1 MALAHA
7 AVGTPASCQRDLLR
21 RTPRC
26 RSRACVCAGQVG
38 RALDEAAY
46 NRRVSEAPLP
56 FDGKAFV
63 RTLTSAPGVY
73 RMFDARGEL
82 LYVGKAGNLQRRVG
96 SYFLR
101 PRLEPRIAAMVAQ
114 VARMETTLTRTE
126 AEALLLEAQLIKTL
140 KPRYNIVLRDD
151 KSYPYIHLTGPKAA
165 ARSAPAAA
173 EAPPSERFPRL
184 EFHRG
189 ARDGGGRYFGPFPS
203 AGAVR
208 ETLDLIQK
216 LFRLRNCEDSY
227 FRNRSRPCLQY
238 QIGRCT
244 APCVAYV
251 DQAAY
256 GEQVRHAQMFLD
268 GKAGAVMDELIAQME
283 AASAEL
289 AFERAAAIR
298 DQIAAVKRVQAHHY
312 VQGASTDM
320 DVIACA
326 VEAGVACVSVMFF
339 RNGISLGSRDFFPRL
354 AGASEP
360 AAIIGS
366 FLAQYYLDRPLPREL
381 IVSDAPEDAEAI
393 AAALAQRSE
402 QVPQIKY
409 RVRDARARFLDL
421 ARRNAQASLAA
432 RLASKQTLLS
442 RFEALRDLLGMEDT
456 PQRIECFDI
465 SHTLGEATVASC
477 VVFGPDGADT
487 SQYRRYNITGITPGD
502 DYAAMHQ
509 ALQRRY
515 KRVQAGEGV
524 LPDLLLID
532 GGFGQVRQAVD
543 VLNELGVEGVPIV
556 GVAKG
561 PARRAGEETLVLAD
575 TGRSL
580 FPGPHSPAS
589 HLVQAVRDE
598 AHRFA
603 ISGHRARRAKARE
616 HSTLEDIA
624 GIGPRRRAAL
634 LRHFGGLGGL
644 SKAGVEELM
653 EVAGIQRGL
662 AERIYAAFHG

>member
-1 MALAHA
+1 MSDTAF
-7 AVGTPASCQRDLLR
+7 P
-21 RTPRC
+21 
-26 RSRACVCAGQVG
+26 
-38 RALDEAAY
+38 
-46 NRRVSEAPLP
+46 P

-63 RTLTSAPGVY
+63 RTLIGAPGVY
-73 RMFDARGEL
+73 RMFDARGDL
-82 LYVGKAGNLQRRVG
+82 LYVGKAGNLARRVG
-96 SYFLR
+96 SYFLK
-101 PRLEPRIAAMVAQ
+101 PNMDPRIASMVSQ
-114 VARMETTLTRTE
+114 VARMETTVTRTE
-126 AEALLLEAQLIKTL
+126 AEALLLEAQLIKSL
-140 KPRYNIVLRDD
+140 RPRYNIVLRDD
-151 KSYPYIHLTGPKAA
+151 KSYPYIHLTGPRSGAQAPTADAA
-165 ARSAPAAA
+165 
-173 EAPPSERFPRL
+173 PSERYPRL

-208 ETLDLIQK
+208 ESLDLIQK

-244 APCVAYV
+244 APCVGYV
-251 DQAAY
+251 DAAAY
-256 GEQVRHAQMFLD
+256 AEQVRHAQMFLD
-268 GKAGAVMDELIAQME
+268 GKAGAVMDELVAQME
-283 AASAEL
+283 AASAGL

-326 VEAGVACVSVMFF
+326 LDGGVACVSVLFF

-354 AGASEP
+354 AGCSEP
-360 AAIIGS
+360 ATVLGS

-381 IVSDAPEDAEAI
+381 VVSDAPVDG
-393 AAALAQRSE
+393 AALVAALSE
-402 QVPQIKY
+402 RCGHAVEIKS
-409 RVRDARARFLDL
+409 RVRNERARFLDL
-421 ARRNAQASLAA
+421 ARRNAQAALAA
-432 RLASKQTLLS
+432 RLASKQTLLV
-442 RFEALRDLLGMEDT
+442 RLEALRELLGMEET

-465 SHTLGEATVASC
+465 SHTMGEATVAAC
-477 VVFGPDGADT
+477 VVFGADGADK

-532 GGFGQVRQAVD
+532 GGAGQVRQAVD

-561 PARRAGEETLVLAD
+561 AARRAGDETLILAD
-575 TGRSL
+575 SGRSV
-580 FPGPHSPAS
+580 FPGPESPAS
-589 HLVQAVRDE
+589 HLIQAVRDE

-603 ISGHRARRAKARE
+603 IGGHRGRREKARE
-616 HSTLEDIA
+616 TSTLEEIP

-644 SKAGVEELM
+644 ARAGVEELM
-653 EVAGIQRGL
+653 EVAGIRREL
-662 AERIYAAFHG
+662 AERIYGAFHG